1 MPINE
6 PGLRTYK
13 IGWFRAFS
21 RYIHHTLRRLGYA
34 TFLEGILNI
43 VGGLVGEFLMN
54 TSPNFAFLDMKLLF
68 WKMSYPHQQANM
80 LNPKMGVIWVDAS
93 PEFSFGGHFQA
104 TAVSFQECIWSPSGG
119 KKMVMNPMVESL
131 NGNLRGPKPMP
142 PPPRN
147 EALLREY
154 YTSQN

>member
-1 MPINE
+1 MPIDE
-6 PGLRTYK
+6 PGLCTYK

-54 TSPNFAFLDMKLLF
+54 TSPNFAFSDMKLLF

-93 PEFSFGGHFQA
+93 PDFSFEWHFQA
-104 TAVSFQECIWSPSGG
+104 TAVSFQECI
-119 KKMVMNPMVESL
+119 
-131 NGNLRGPKPMP
+131 
-142 PPPRN
+142 
-147 EALLREY
+147 
-154 YTSQN
+154 